1 MPYLTRSMRPRWPP
15 SPCVEDEAAS
25 LSRELN
31 GLSYLG
37 EKPGIEGACAR
48 GTIDQKPLLLTLVIP
63 SPPSLVH
70 STGHSSS
77 DGSHGPNTPPSDRPQ
92 PSFPLVNDLPHKSS
106 PKPPTT
112 LHQAHPPQ
120 DTRKEAR
127 TTDGPRKPQLHQP
140 APNYKVANLPR
151 DNRSSKLVNYPNY
164 SRNATQNAPV
174 LSSRTPSYEEAPSNS
189 AASSSPPERPGST
202 RCGHF
207 VERAPSVQQSAPVSD
222 LRFDL
227 AAKYKSNQ
235 AHPNHGTQKG
245 FKKSAGVLTLAQR
258 IEEKLQHRREQRYSA
273 SASPQ
278 EGQSNEEIPIVSPV
292 TNHVNVVPHIVTTE
306 TPEGSK
312 RSVIRQSA
320 SAPQSPNRGSRSRAT
335 STSPK
340 VISAEVSEDDDSD
353 AESFSTAPLPIS
365 EPMSSIKAPS
375 RPAPPKRTVSFL
387 DEALQSPAVLNQ
399 QIKSK
404 SPRVSPGSSRRS
416 SPSRE
421 LTRLSSPGTSGICLF
436 PCPRSVP
443 IVGYQDWFTIR
454 GLEHL
459 NICSS
464 CMRQVSKSKFR
475 DFFMRRNA
483 KSQGQK
489 TRCSFSEPWTRL
501 AWLQTIKQGLDN
513 LDMLYAITRPPSGSG
528 QCPGRITSD
537 QYWHR
542 VVDTETD
549 MYLPN
554 FNACSA
560 CARNIKVLMPSLR
573 ETFRRRAIMQE
584 RICDFVTDSPRFI
597 QYIDLLDIAANRAR
611 SRGSQRPNITEFLSY
626 ARRKVLLRD
635 CRRNRQVFAT
645 WHYMPQLPEFTVC
658 EDCYDDAVWPLAQA
672 NKPIARKFSSTM
684 RLLPGNDGPSR
695 CRKASCQL
703 YSPRMRAKFR
713 DAVMKNDFAYLEHI
727 ALRRF
732 DAEQIYHE
740 RREVLLDN
748 ESLGYDCDVGLRRN
762 MEEWKRW
769 E

>member
-1 MPYLTRSMRPRWPP
+1 MPYFSRSMRPRWPP
-15 SPCVEDEAAS
+15 SPCVEDEVAS
-25 LSRELN
+25 LSRELD

-37 EKPGIEGACAR
+37 ERPGIEGACAR

-77 DGSHGPNTPPSDRPQ
+77 DDSHGPHTPPSDRPQ
-92 PSFPLVNDLPHKSS
+92 PFFHSINDTQHKSS
-106 PKPPTT
+106 PKQPTT
-112 LHQAHPPQ
+112 LHQVHPLQ
-120 DTRKEAR
+120 DTRKAAR
-127 TTDGPRKPQLHQP
+127 TTSDFRKPQLHQP
-140 APNYKVANLPR
+140 APNGKGVNLPR
-151 DNRSSKLVNYPNY
+151 DNSSSKLVNSPNS

-174 LSSRTPSYEEAPSNS
+174 LSSRVPSSGGVPSNS
-189 AASSSPPERPGST
+189 AASSSSPKRPGST
-202 RCGHF
+202 RSGHF
-207 VERAPSVQQSAPVSD
+207 VGRASSVQQSAP
-222 LRFDL
+222 
-227 AAKYKSNQ
+227 AADPKFELTVKPKSNQ
-235 AHPNHGTQKG
+235 THTYQGTQKG
-245 FKKSAGVLTLAQR
+245 PRKSTDVLTLAQR
-258 IEEKLQHRREQRYSA
+258 IEEKLQQRREQRDSA
-273 SASPQ
+273 SASSH
-278 EGQSNEEIPIVSPV
+278 EGQNSEKTPVVSPV

-306 TPEGSK
+306 TPEASK
-312 RSVIRQSA
+312 RPVIRQSA
-320 SAPQSPNRGSRSRAT
+320 SAPQSPNRGFRSRAT
-335 STSPK
+335 STSPM
-340 VISAEVSEDDDSD
+340 VISAEASEDDDSD

-365 EPMSSIKAPS
+365 EPMSSIDAQP
-375 RPAPPKRTVSFL
+375 RPAPSKRTVSFL
-387 DEALQSPAVLNQ
+387 DEALQSPAALNQ
-399 QIKSK
+399 TIKSK
-404 SPRVSPGSSRRS
+404 PPRVSPGSSRRS

-421 LTRLSSPGTSGICLF
+421 LTRLSSPGTSGICLL

-443 IVGYQDWFTIR
+443 VTGYQDWYTIR

-459 NICSS
+459 NICYS
-464 CMRQVSKSKFR
+464 CIRQVGKSKFR

-483 KSQGQK
+483 KSQGKK

-513 LDMLYAITRPPSGSG
+513 LDMLYAITRPPSGSN
-528 QCPGRITSD
+528 QCPGRIISG

-542 VVDTETD
+542 VIDTETD
-549 MYLPN
+549 IYLPN

-560 CARNIKVLMPSLR
+560 CARNIKILMPSLR
-573 ETFRRRAIMQE
+573 ETFRRRTIMQE
-584 RICDFVTDSPRFI
+584 QVCDFVTDSPRFI
-597 QYIDLLDIAANRAR
+597 QYIDLLDIAANRAKNK
-611 SRGSQRPNITEFLSY
+611 GSPRPKITEFLSY

-635 CRRNRQVFAT
+635 CRRNRQIFAT

-748 ESLGYDCDVGLRRN
+748 EELGYNCDSYLRKN
-762 MEEWKRW
+762 MEEWKIW

>member
-48 GTIDQKPLLLTLVIP
+48 GTIDQKPLLLTLIIP
-63 SPPSLVH
+63 SPPSLVQ

-77 DGSHGPNTPPSDRPQ
+77 DDSHGPHTPPSDRPQ
-92 PSFPLVNDLPHKSS
+92 PSFHSINDTQQRYS
-106 PKPPTT
+106 PKQPTT
-112 LHQAHPPQ
+112 LHQDHPPQ
-120 DTRKEAR
+120 DTRKTAR
-127 TTDGPRKPQLHQP
+127 AATGLRKPQLHQP
-140 APNYKVANLPR
+140 APNGKGANLPR
-151 DNRSSKLVNYPNY
+151 DNSTLKLVNSLNS

-174 LSSRTPSYEEAPSNS
+174 LSSRMPSSGGIPSNS
-189 AASSSPPERPGST
+189 AASSSPPKRPGST
-202 RCGHF
+202 RSGHF
-207 VERAPSVQQSAPVSD
+207 VERASSVQQSAP
-222 LRFDL
+222 
-227 AAKYKSNQ
+227 AADTKSNQ
-235 AHPNHGTQKG
+235 THSCQGTQKG
-245 FKKSAGVLTLAQR
+245 LGKSTGVLTLAQR
-258 IEEKLQHRREQRYSA
+258 IEEKLQHRREQRDSA

-278 EGQSNEEIPIVSPV
+278 EGQNSEETPVVSPV
-292 TNHVNVVPHIVTTE
+292 TNRVNVVPHIVTTE
-306 TPEGSK
+306 TPEASK
-312 RSVIRQSA
+312 RPVIRQSA

-340 VISAEVSEDDDSD
+340 VISAEASEDDDSD

-365 EPMSSIKAPS
+365 EPMSSIEAQP
-375 RPAPPKRTVSFL
+375 RPAPSKRTVSFL
-387 DEALQSPAVLNQ
+387 DEALQSPAALNQ
-399 QIKSK
+399 TIKSK

-421 LTRLSSPGTSGICLF
+421 LTRLSSPGTSGICLL

-443 IVGYQDWFTIR
+443 IVGYQEWYTIR

-464 CMRQVSKSKFR
+464 CMRQVGKSKFR

-483 KSQGQK
+483 KSGQK
-489 TRCSFSEPWTRL
+489 ASCSFSEPWTRL

-513 LDMLYAITRPPSGSG
+513 LDMLYAITRPPSGSS
-528 QCPGRITSD
+528 QCPGRIISG

-554 FNACSA
+554 FNACPA
-560 CARNIKVLMPSLR
+560 CARNIKILMPSLR
-573 ETFRRRAIMQE
+573 DTFRRRAIMQE
-584 RICDFVTDSPRFI
+584 QACDFVTDSPRFI
-597 QYIDLLDIAANRAR
+597 QYIDLLDIAANRAKNK
-611 SRGSQRPNITEFLSY
+611 GSQRPNITEFLSY
-626 ARRKVLLRD
+626 ARRKAPLRD
-635 CRRNRQVFAT
+635 CRRNRQIFAA

-713 DAVMKNDFAYLEHI
+713 DAVLKNDFAYLEHI

-748 ESLGYDCDVGLRRN
+748 KELGYGCDAYLRKN

>member
-15 SPCVEDEAAS
+15 SPCAEDEAVS
-25 LSRELN
+25 LSRELD

-70 STGHSSS
+70 STEHSSS
-77 DGSHGPNTPPSDRPQ
+77 DDSHGPNTPPSDRPH
-92 PSFPLVNDLPHKSS
+92 SVNDLSHKSS
-106 PKPPTT
+106 PKQPTT
-112 LHQAHPPQ
+112 LHQVRPPQ
-120 DTRKEAR
+120 DTRKSAR
-127 TTDGPRKPQLHQP
+127 TTSDFRKPQLHQP
-140 APNYKVANLPR
+140 APNGKGANFPR
-151 DNRSSKLVNYPNY
+151 DNSSSKLVNSPNS
-164 SRNATQNAPV
+164 SRNATQNAPALSSRV
-174 LSSRTPSYEEAPSNS
+174 LSSGGVPSNS
-189 AASSSPPERPGST
+189 AVSSSPLKRPGST
-202 RCGHF
+202 RSGHS
-207 VERAPSVQQSAPVSD
+207 VERASSVQQSAS
-222 LRFDL
+222 
-227 AAKYKSNQ
+227 AADPNFESVKPKSNQ
-235 AHPNHGTQKG
+235 AHTNKGTQKG
-245 FKKSAGVLTLAQR
+245 FGESADLLTLAQR
-258 IEEKLQHRREQRYSA
+258 IEKKLQRRRGQRNSA

-278 EGQSNEEIPIVSPV
+278 EGQNSEEIPIVSPV
-292 TNHVNVVPHIVTTE
+292 TNHVNVVSHIVTTE
-306 TPEGSK
+306 TPEAGK
-312 RSVIRQSA
+312 RPVIRQSA

-335 STSPK
+335 PTSPK
-340 VISAEVSEDDDSD
+340 VISAKASEDDDSD
-353 AESFSTAPLPIS
+353 AESFLTAPLPIS
-365 EPMSSIKAPS
+365 EPMSSIKAQP

-399 QIKSK
+399 PIRSK
-404 SPRVSPGSSRRS
+404 SPQVSPGSSRRS

-421 LTRLSSPGTSGICLF
+421 LTRLSSACTSDICLL

-443 IVGYQDWFTIR
+443 IVGYQDWYTIR

-464 CMRQVSKSKFR
+464 CMRQVGKSKFR
-475 DFFMRRNA
+475 DCFMRRNA

-501 AWLQTIKQGLDN
+501 AWLQTIKQGLDS
-513 LDMLYAITRPPSGSG
+513 LDMLYAITRPSSGSS
-528 QCPGRITSD
+528 QCPGRIISD

-560 CARNIKVLMPSLR
+560 CARNIKILMPSLR
-573 ETFRRRAIMQE
+573 ETFRRRTIMQE
-584 RICDFVTDSPRFI
+584 RVCDFVTDSPRFI
-597 QYIDLLDIAANRAR
+597 QYIDLLDIAANRAKNN
-611 SRGSQRPNITEFLSY
+611 GSQRPNITEFLSY

-658 EDCYDDAVWPLAQA
+658 EDCYDDAVWPLAHA

-684 RLLPGNDGPSR
+684 RLLPGDDGPSR

-713 DAVMKNDFAYLEHI
+713 DSVLKNDFAYLEHI